1 MKKEE
6 IRMSVFVIWDWD
18 ATLADT
24 YPVINKA
31 YAHTYKMLGMEKEVK
46 SFDEI
51 KRITST
57 LQNKDVLECVFGL
70 ERKEDA
76 RKIFYEYI
84 GKNHAN
90 TLEPIKGAYVAME
103 YLAKIG
109 AESMLLSN
117 KTNTD
122 KDGRGKYLEEELN
135 KLEMLKYFS
144 AVSGAGE
151 KEEDKPSL
159 AAIKGLIDKSSK
171 KPTKNDLILVIGD
184 GEADMKVA
192 ENLRAEGFKVRSVLL
207 DPKNKYKGS
216 IRPNYI
222 VHELNTLPII
232 LQNET
237 NGVAE
242 IARRKQSLG
251 R

>member
-1 MKKEE
+1 
-6 IRMSVFVIWDWD
+6 MSVFVIWDWD

-31 YAHTYKMLGMEKEVK
+31 YAHTFEKLGMKDK
-46 SFDEI
+46 TLSFDEI

-57 LQNKDVLECVFGL
+57 LQNKDVLECVFGF
-70 ERKEDA
+70 EKKEDA

-90 TLEPIKGAYVAME
+90 ALEPIKGAYMAME

-144 AVSGAGE
+144 AVGGAGE
-151 KEEDKPSL
+151 EAEDKPSPL
-159 AAIKGLIDKSSK
+159 AVKGVINKCSK

-192 ENLRAEGFKVRSVLL
+192 EGLCVDGFKVRSVLL

-222 VHELNTLPII
+222 IHELNTLPII
-232 LQNET
+232 LRNEM

-242 IARRKQSLG
+242 MARRKALT

>member
-1 MKKEE
+1 MN
-6 IRMSVFVIWDWD
+6 VFVIWDWD

-31 YAHTYKMLGMEKEVK
+31 YAHTFEKLGMKDK
-46 SFDEI
+46 TISFDEI

-57 LQNKDVLECVFGL
+57 LQNKDVLECVFGS
-70 ERKEDA
+70 EKKEEA

-90 TLEPIKGAYVAME
+90 VLEPIKGAYMAME

-109 AESMLLSN
+109 AVSMLLSN

-151 KEEDKPSL
+151 EAEDKPSL
-159 AAIKGLIDKSSK
+159 TAVKSLINKCSK

-184 GEADMKVA
+184 GESDMKVA
-192 ENLRAEGFKVRSVLL
+192 ENLRKEGFRARSVLL
-207 DPKNKYKGS
+207 DPGNKYKGS
-216 IRPNYI
+216 IRPNCI
-222 VHELNTLPII
+222 IHELNTLPIV
-232 LQNET
+232 LRNEM

-242 IARRKQSLG
+242 MARKQFLG